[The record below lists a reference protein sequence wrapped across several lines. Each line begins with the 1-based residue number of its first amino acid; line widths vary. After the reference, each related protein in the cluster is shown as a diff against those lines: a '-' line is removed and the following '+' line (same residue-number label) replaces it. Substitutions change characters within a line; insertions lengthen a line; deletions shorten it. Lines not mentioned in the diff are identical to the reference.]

1 MPHDPSGKA
10 TGLGYFR
17 VRSPLLTESRFLYF
31 PAVTEMFHF
40 AAFAQEFRDQRLF
53 DSYPEL
59 IAAFHAYQSRLVPRH
74 PPYALN
80 CLTISIFGFSRFR
93 IASAVQAYSPWTLAL
108 PWSALRLCIADF
120 TTTELSKSYVKL
132 SRPLFGASAKAS
144 GDGIGILAGGQPI
157 GPTF

>member
-17 VRSPLLTESRFLYF
+17 FRSPLLTESRFLYF

-40 AAFAQEFRDQRLF
+40 AALAQEFRDQRLF

-80 CLTISIFGFSRFR
+80 CLTTSIFDFSRFR
-93 IASAVQAYSPWTLAL
+93 IASAIQAYSPWTLAL
-108 PWSALRLCIADF
+108 HVERIEIVYCRFHNHRIAKELRQTF
-120 TTTELSKSYVKL
+120 
-132 SRPLFGASAKAS
+132 AS
-144 GDGIGILAGGQPI
+144 
-157 GPTF
+157 TF

>member
-1 MPHDPSGKA
+1 MPHDPSSKA

-59 IAAFHAYQSRLVPRH
+59 IAAFHAFQSRLVPRH

-80 CLTISIFGFSRFR
+80 CLTTFIFGIPRCR
-93 IASAVQAYSPWTLAL
+93 IASAVQASSPWTLAL
-108 PWSALRLCIADF
+108 PLERIEIVYCRFHNHRIVKELRRNLTAEFCAAA
-120 TTTELSKSYVKL
+120 KS
-132 SRPLFGASAKAS
+132 S
-144 GDGIGILAGGQPI
+144 GDVIGMHAGGQLI
-157 GPTF
+157 ERIF

>member
-1 MPHDPSGKA
+1 MPHDPSSKA

-17 VRSPLLTESRFLYF
+17 VRSPLLTESRFLSF

-40 AAFAQEFRDQRLF
+40 AALAQEFRDQRLF

-80 CLTISIFGFSRFR
+80 CLTTFLFGFSRCHIAPTNQAIFR
-93 IASAVQAYSPWTLAL
+93 LDAYTPSPERIEIVYCRFHNHRIVKE
-108 PWSALRLCIADF
+108 LRHF
-120 TTTELSKSYVKL
+120 
-132 SRPLFGASAKAS
+132 
-144 GDGIGILAGGQPI
+144 
-157 GPTF
+157 

>member
-108 PWSALRLCIADF
+108 HLERIEIVYCRFHNHRIVKELRQTFASDF
-120 TTTELSKSYVKL
+120 
-132 SRPLFGASAKAS
+132 
-144 GDGIGILAGGQPI
+144 
-157 GPTF
+157 